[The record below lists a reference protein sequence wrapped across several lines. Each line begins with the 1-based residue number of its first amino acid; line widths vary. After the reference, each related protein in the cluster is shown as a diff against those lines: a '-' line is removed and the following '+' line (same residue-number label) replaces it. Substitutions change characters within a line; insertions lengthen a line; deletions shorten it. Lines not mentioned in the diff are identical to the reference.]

1 MKKYLHFLLLLCSS
15 FAVQKA
21 TAQLHPAD
29 SAALAQLKQDT
40 FINPGYNIVGVNFN
54 SSDSFNLLSEGVFV
68 RRVPLVTGPYRIIEL
83 HLNGARDIVL
93 GSPAAPYDVDR
104 LRAVFN
110 GNNDERLQFLELL
123 DLTGNRIYGDFSLS
137 LPIRNR
143 LKVVN
148 LNYNRVSPLVI
159 RVWLEAA
166 TNLEQMYVDGGLDTN
181 AISLFPLPVHN
192 SLRVLDLNFNR
203 LTSVPLDLFTNFPNI
218 EYIKLGHNRIS
229 SLPAPDTAAS
239 ISLPNYTSALI
250 PQYSGLTKLK
260 EINLSFN
267 NLSGLLGIEHFIA
280 PQLRAGAQV
289 PRPLQSLKFNNN
301 HFDEVADSMA
311 REFVATD
318 TMIMNSINLGLGTL
332 GLFPSLYEVNVSNNA
347 LQFND
352 LFAITIMMGKRLTL
366 PADSSFAALTYAPQD
381 SIGVGGVRR
390 RAAGQALDF
399 ELAARDRVYN
409 VSNLNSNF
417 NGLVFFGAMR
427 NNYIW
432 YWGDE
437 AAILTNDVA
446 RIYPIAN
453 YLANDMVT
461 FLLSEPTVTPP
472 SPGLS
477 APLDAQVQGQYLT
490 LRDANNSPQ
499 IGLQA
504 DNLLEAS
511 FIYSTVTNN
520 KFPALTLTARKKRIR
535 IGECLDSL
543 NQPINCQEIAIQLL
557 PNADPAQVQAA
568 REELGATVVNSCVCG
583 AIELWALADTFQQVN
598 MEANGAGTRIAS
610 TQASTKPGLKSAD
623 GNYPLGN
630 YNYIAADL
638 TPNLNITG
646 NRSTNSTLVA
656 IIDSGTDPDHPR
668 LSPFIHYNTREVN
681 DSSHTDADANCEN
694 NDIVGYNYLDR
705 TNSPYDDHGHGTIGA
720 SIIAG
725 FGMPNIAANNANIS
739 ILPIKYTNRNSHGT
753 TFEASCAI
761 FYAADHHLNRNSS
774 TAAPDS
780 VRVINASWGYTG
792 EPCQVLKDAIEH
804 AGNSCGIL
812 FVCSAGNEAS
822 NNDNVP
828 HYPSNYPLE
837 NILAVGAL
845 NTDNSTLASYS
856 NYGTEKVD
864 IATYGSFTNTLIPQ
878 RGISVDSIATAQ
890 NGTSFATALVSR
902 AAAILFSQTPQAT
915 FYAVKHALLHTAT
928 PLAGNDATKIHSGS
942 LNINAALTYFN
953 QPWDK
958 AVCTEILATPSFISN
973 DIEAFSK
980 VSPNPTNQNGQIT
993 FNIIPVSDVF
1003 VTVFDSK
1010 GSSLSQQQFAPYSQ
1024 IELSLSHLPQ
1034 GFYFIKV
1041 QSDNQVQSHK
1051 LMKIN

>member
-1 MKKYLHFLLLLCSS
+1 MKKYLHLLLLFCSS
-15 FAVQKA
+15 FAVQQAK
-21 TAQLHPAD
+21 AQLHLAD
-29 SAALAQLKQDT
+29 AAALAQLQL
-40 FINPGYNIVGVNFN
+40 
-54 SSDSFNLLSEGVFV
+54 DSFISPSYIIPTSAFTAQDSSNLLSLGVFV
-68 RRVPLVTGPYRIIEL
+68 RRVPLLGGNYRVIEL
-83 HLNGARDIVL
+83 NFSYARNDNGTT
-93 GSPAAPYDVDR
+93 APYPIDR
-104 LRAVFN
+104 LFNVFN

-123 DLTGNRIYGDFSLS
+123 DLSGNRMYGDFSLA
-137 LPIRNR
+137 LPLRTR
-143 LKVVN
+143 LKNVN

-166 TNLEQMYVDGGLDTN
+166 ETLEQLYIDGGLDTN

-218 EYIKLGHNRIS
+218 EYLKLGHNRINA
-229 SLPAPDTAAS
+229 LPAPNTSAPIS
-239 ISLPNYTSALI
+239 IANYTSAAI

-267 NLSGLLGIEHFIA
+267 NLRGLLAIEHFIA
-280 PQLRAGAQV
+280 PQLQASATT

-311 REFVATD
+311 REFLSQNTA
-318 TMIMNSINLGLGTL
+318 ILGNALPSSPFPF
-332 GLFPSLYEVNVSNNA
+332 LFEVNVSNNA

-352 LFAITIMMGKRLTL
+352 LFTIAIMMGKRMTL
-366 PADSSFAALTYAPQD
+366 PADVSFSELNYAPQD
-381 SIGVGGVRR
+381 SIGIGGVRR

-399 ELAARDRVYN
+399 ELAARDRAFRP
-409 VSNLNSNF
+409 NSNIGT
-417 NGLVFFGAMR
+417 GLLFFGAIR
-427 NNYIW
+427 NNYTW
-432 YWGDE
+432 VWGDE
-437 AAILTNDVA
+437 TAILTNNTS
-446 RIYPIAN
+446 RIYTIAQ
-453 YLANDMVT
+453 YQQSGAGASIT
-461 FLLSEPTVTPP
+461 SP
-472 SPGLS
+472 SPGTS
-477 APLDAQVQGQYLT
+477 IALDTQAQYLQA
-490 LRDANNSPQ
+490 RDAFNNIPRPQ

-504 DNLLEAS
+504 HNLLEAS
-511 FIYSTVTNN
+511 FIYSTVTND

-535 IGECLDSL
+535 IGECFDNLGE
-543 NQPINCQEIAIQLL
+543 PINCQEIAVQLR

-568 REELGATVVNSCVCG
+568 RDELGATVVNSCVCG
-583 AIELWALADTFQQVN
+583 SIELWALADTFQQVS
-598 MEANGAGTRIAS
+598 MEANGAGTRLAAGNAS
-610 TQASTKPGLKSAD
+610 AKPGLKSAD

-638 TPNLNITG
+638 TPNLNIQG
-646 NRSTNSTLVA
+646 NRNPNTTLVA

-668 LSPFIHYNTREVN
+668 LSPFIHYNTSEVN
-681 DSSHTDADANCEN
+681 DSSNTDADANCEN
-694 NDIVGYNYLDR
+694 NDIIGYNYLDR

-725 FGMPNIAANNANIS
+725 FGLPNIAANNADIS
-739 ILPIKYTNRNSHGT
+739 ILPIKYTNRNNHGT

-761 FYAADHHLNRNSS
+761 FYAADHHINRTNGNHS
-774 TAAPDS
+774 TDS

-792 EPCQVLKDAIEH
+792 ESCQVLKDAIEY

-812 FVCSAGNEAS
+812 FVCSAGNETS
-822 NNDNVP
+822 DNDMVP

-845 NTDNSTLASYS
+845 NSDNSTLAAYS

-864 IATYGSFTNTLIPQ
+864 IATYGSFSNTLIPQ
-878 RGISVDSIATAQ
+878 VGTSVDSLTTAQ

-902 AAAILFSQTPQAT
+902 AAAILFSQIPEAS
-915 FYAVKHALLHTAT
+915 FHAVKHALLHTAT
-928 PLAGNDATKIHSGS
+928 PLAGNDASKIRSGS
-942 LNINAALTYFN
+942 LDINAALTYFN

-958 AVCTEILATPSFISN
+958 SVCAEILATPSLVSN
-973 DIEAFSK
+973 NIEAFSK
-980 VSPNPTNQNGQIT
+980 ISPNPTNQNVQIS
-993 FNIIPVSDVF
+993 FNIMPVSDVF

-1010 GSSLSQQQFAPYSQ
+1010 GSNISQQQFAPHNQ

-1034 GFYFIKV
+1034 GFYIVKV
-1041 QSDNQVQSHK
+1041 QTNNQVQSHK

>member
-15 FAVQKA
+15 IAVQEA
-21 TAQLHPAD
+21 AAQFHPAD
-29 SAALAQLKQDT
+29 SAALAQLQL
-40 FINPGYNIVGVNFN
+40 
-54 SSDSFNLLSEGVFV
+54 DSFIEASYVVPSTTAPFTQLDSAFARMRGIIIT
-68 RRVPLVTGPYRIIEL
+68 RVPPTNVYRVVEL
-83 HLNGARDIVL
+83 QLSYRRQNA
-93 GSPAAPYDVDR
+93 AAPYYNIDS
-104 LRAVFN
+104 LRNIFSI
-110 GNNDERLQFLELL
+110 NNNEGLRHLSVL
-123 DLTGNRIYGDFSLS
+123 DLTGNDVIGDFTGA
-137 LPIRNR
+137 LPVLDR
-143 LKVVN
+143 LKYVN
-148 LNYNRVSPLVI
+148 LNYNHVAPNVL
-159 RVWLEAA
+159 RVWLSAA
-166 TNLEQMYVDGGLDTN
+166 ASLRELHADGGLDTL
-181 AISLFPLPVHN
+181 ATSLPAFPVHD
-192 SLRVLDLNFNR
+192 SLRVFDLNFNR
-203 LTSVPLDLFTNFPNI
+203 LTSAPLELFTNFPNI
-218 EYIKLGHNRIS
+218 EYLKLGHNRIN
-229 SLPAPDTAAS
+229 SLPAPDISAPITIAS
-239 ISLPNYTSALI
+239 FTSNSI

-267 NLSGLLGIEHFIA
+267 NLRGLLAIEHFIA
-280 PQLRAGAQV
+280 PQLRAGAAT

-311 REFVATD
+311 RELLQQNTAV
-318 TMIMNSINLGLGTL
+318 LGNILPSSP
-332 GLFPSLYEVNVSNNA
+332 FPFLYEVNVSNNA

-352 LFAITIMMGKRLTL
+352 LFAISIMMGKRLTL
-366 PADSSFAALTYAPQD
+366 PANISFSELNYAPQD

-399 ELAARDRVYN
+399 ELAARDRAFRP
-409 VSNLNSNF
+409 NSNI
-417 NGLVFFGAMR
+417 NIGLAFFGAIR
-427 NNYIW
+427 NNYTW

-437 AAILTNDVA
+437 AAILSNDVA
-446 RIYPIAN
+446 RIYAIGEYNQAIGIA
-453 YLANDMVT
+453 
-461 FLLSEPTVTPP
+461 SPTPP
-472 SPGLS
+472 SVGIS
-477 APLDAQVQGQYLT
+477 APLDAQAQYLT
-490 LRDANNSPQ
+490 FRDASNNIPRPQ
-499 IGLQA
+499 VGLQA
-504 DNLLEAS
+504 DTLLEAS

-535 IGECLDSL
+535 IGDCFDNLGE
-543 NQPINCQEIAIQLL
+543 PINCQEIAVQLR

-583 AIELWALADTFQQVN
+583 SIELWALADTFQQVS
-598 MEANGAGTRIAS
+598 MEANGAGTRLAAGNAS
-610 TQASTKPGLKSAD
+610 AKPGLKSAD

-681 DSSHTDADANCEN
+681 NGNNTDADANCEN

-739 ILPIKYTNRNSHGT
+739 ILPIKYTNRNNHGT

-761 FYAADHHLNRNSS
+761 FYAADHHLNRNNGN
-774 TAAPDS
+774 AAPDS

-792 EPCQVLKDAIEH
+792 ESCQVLKDAIEH

-845 NTDNSTLASYS
+845 NSDNSTLATYS
-856 NYGTEKVD
+856 NFGTEKVD

-878 RGISVDSIATAQ
+878 AGTSVDSIATAQ

-902 AAAILFSQTPQAT
+902 AAAILFSQAPQAS
-915 FYAVKHALLHTAT
+915 FHAVKHALLHTAT
-928 PLAGNDATKIHSGS
+928 PLAGNDASKIRSGS
-942 LNINAALTYFN
+942 LDINAALAYFN

-958 AVCTEILATPSFISN
+958 TVCAEILATPQLTDNYSQ
-973 DIEAFSK
+973 AFSRI
-980 VSPNPTNQNGQIT
+980 SPNPTSQNVQIT
-993 FNIIPVSDVF
+993 FNLIPVSDVF
-1003 VTVFDSK
+1003 VTIFDSK
-1010 GSSLSQQQFAPYSQ
+1010 GSSLSQQQFAPNSQ

-1034 GFYFIKV
+1034 GFYFVKV
-1041 QSDNQVQSHK
+1041 QSANQVQSHK